1 MKWDHLCSE
10 SMPILN
16 FKHSACVLELHTYV
30 LKQQIIGRNILC
42 FNNSTLLLFICVDLV
57 RDPVQNLSAAVNQ
70 YNPSVTL
77 NWEPPGNVRD
87 AEELAEYH
95 IRFKPFGDKDYVETT
110 VTGSTT
116 KTVLTRDSGLVPLKN
131 YHFQVRAQ
139 SGCCK
144 GEWKEVTSF
153 YGKHCT
159 CFTV

>member
-1 MKWDHLCSE
+1 MY
-10 SMPILN
+10 
-16 FKHSACVLELHTYV
+16 A
-30 LKQQIIGRNILC
+30 
-42 FNNSTLLLFICVDLV
+42 DLV
-57 RDPVQNLSAAVNQ
+57 PDPVQNLSAAVNK

-95 IRFKPFGDKDYVETT
+95 IRFKPFGDKDYIETI
-110 VTGSTT
+110 VTGSATN
-116 KTVLTRDSGLVPLKN
+116 TVLTRDSKLVPLKN
-131 YHFQVRAQ
+131 YHFQARAQ

-159 CFTV
+159 YFTVFDPSTIIIYIIGSLESCVAYSITFFGCVHIHVVCDYHVL